1 MGVVLNAERE
11 DGAGGVTLAQ
21 LNELTERATQ
31 ECLSRGID
39 PATVTPKTLNRIGGK
54 IKKIEISV

>member
-1 MGVVLNAERE
+1 MGLVLTAERE
-11 DGAGGVTLAQ
+11 DGAEGVTLAQ

-39 PATVTPKTLNRIGGK
+39 PATVTPKTLNRLGGK